1 MIEKLEKIE
10 KKFDA
15 ASFAKKI
22 EELVCYQRMDYMEA
36 ILHFC
41 DINGLEVEAVASLV
55 KRSEPIRQKLE
66 AQCKVNRTIGRGPAA
81 ATLDAFQEPLTNQ

>member
-1 MIEKLEKIE
+1 MIDKLE

-15 ASFAKKI
+15 ASFSKKI
-22 EELVCYQRMDYMEA
+22 EELVRYHRMDYMEA

-41 DINGLEVEAVASLV
+41 ELNGLEVEAVASLV

-66 AQCKVNRTIGRGPAA
+66 AQCKASRLIGRGPAA
-81 ATLDAFQEPLTNQ
+81 ATLDAFQEPVTNQ